1 MRMATRWGAADLPG
15 VEIGGVRF
23 LGGALVAWA
32 VGRARGVRLTV
43 GDQRNAWFRSLFGT
57 VNALAVFFAL
67 GSPRIALGDV
77 ATLQATAPLFVG
89 LLSGPVLGERVSPR
103 VVSGALVG
111 FLGVAVLSRPA
122 LHVSADLALALLF
135 GALSY
140 ALAIL
145 RLRRLGGRES
155 GEAIALHM
163 SLVAGSALLLVSLPH
178 FVVPPPRAWL
188 PLAAAAAM
196 GGLGQVALS
205 RAYGLGRAARLSA
218 VAYSGV
224 VITYA
229 LEVLVFRRMP
239 AVHQWIGA
247 GLVCVAGVVVSLR
260 APVDPAPAK

>member
-1 MRMATRWGAADLPG
+1 
-15 VEIGGVRF
+15 VI
-23 LGGALVAWA
+23 
-32 VGRARGVRLTV
+32 
-43 GDQRNAWFRSLFGT
+43 
-57 VNALAVFFAL
+57 
-67 GSPRIALGDV
+67 
-77 ATLQATAPLFVG
+77 
-89 LLSGPVLGERVSPR
+89 
-103 VVSGALVG
+103 SGALLG

-163 SLVAGSALLLVSLPH
+163 SLVAGITLLVVSLPH

-260 APVDPAPAK
+260 APVGELQTK